1 MYHGNKKMKKTKKKM
16 KKKKQMFVYINPKRL
31 KKPEP
36 VKKPEPK
43 IISVSGK
50 GRPVG
55 SYKTLKK

>member
-1 MYHGNKKMKKTKKKM
+1 
-16 KKKKQMFVYINPKRL
+16 MFVYINPKRL

-43 IISVSGK
+43 IVSVSGK